1 MPRPQR
7 MTAEEEKDLKFWL
20 LFGIKEQA
28 CKNTTML
35 MNYANEGL
43 NPTQI
48 QYYINKFKLSFKYPF
63 AFADDLVAYEVWY
76 DEQEAEGSWIGDKTL
91 IRVAIDDFNPDFSK
105 EELSINNLVK
115 EGRLKPESARDM
127 IQKRLKVHMLH
138 KAMIGEAKADP
149 DIKIFGDTKA
159 WQEWCKDQVAKLG
172 INKQ

>member
-63 AFADDLVAYEVWY
+63 AFADDLVAYEEWY
-76 DEQEAEGSWIGDKTL
+76 DENEAEGSWIGDKTL
-91 IRVAIDDFNPDFSK
+91 IQVAIDDFTPDFSK
-105 EELSINNLVK
+105 EEKQLNDLAK
-115 EGRLKPESARDM
+115 EGRLTPKQAEET
-127 IQKRLKVHMLH
+127 IQSRRKVHMLH
-138 KAMIGEAKADP
+138 KAMIEEAKADP
-149 DIKIFGDTKA
+149 DIKTFGDTKA
-159 WQEWCKDQVAKLG
+159 WQDWTEVQNAKLG
-172 INKQ
+172 INK

>member
-63 AFADDLVAYEVWY
+63 AFADDLAAYEVWY
-76 DEQEAEGSWIGDKTL
+76 DEQEAEGSVGLEI
-91 IRVAIDDFNPDFSK
+91 
-105 EELSINNLVK
+105 
-115 EGRLKPESARDM
+115 
-127 IQKRLKVHMLH
+127 KR
-138 KAMIGEAKADP
+138 
-149 DIKIFGDTKA
+149 
-159 WQEWCKDQVAKLG
+159 
-172 INKQ
+172 